1 MESKAK
7 LHIMKSKNK
16 DKIYLS
22 VCKTLGF
29 GKGYKRIVGLGYL
42 EELEKLNPNALDILK
57 QNAKVIPI
65 DSEKEYVKEQLINS
79 LNNGYFENRLV
90 NYGIQNLYSVIKEL
104 EILNSLPKT
113 KHKQLEQLLEYFISS
128 RIIQADSI
136 IQTFN
141 KKMISSVKSSLKKSS
156 FYNVL
161 DLLDDYKVDILK
173 RVNKVIS
180 EKTKREIEL
189 VFYDSSTVYFETFK
203 RDGLRFPGYSKDG
216 KNQRGLSCI
225 RHGNRFKWYSYT
237 FLSFSKVIQ
246 WMLQLWFHLSL
257 KWLKLMML
265 KNITIIADRGM
276 SSNRNIR
283 FLEQLGI
290 DFIISYCAKAGSN
303 QFKEYIFNESD
314 WIENGEFKYKEQE
327 YASMW
332 NKKRLNGHK
341 RRRIVTFSEKEL
353 KKIKLTEMFLIN
365 NFIKKQNKN
374 GVVKGEDLIGI
385 KKYKF
390 FKTNDS
396 INFVLNY
403 EKIEQDKKFDGIYVY
418 ETSRMDLSP
427 EEIKN
432 IYHKQWQIEENFRTL
447 KAHLMLDQFMCEAI
461 NIFEDTL
468 YYVFLAL
475 VVLKYSLYK
484 VNEYLHKYGV
494 IDKFTNNRLI
504 ESIKSAVMVEELVN
518 NQIVRKT
525 FINKSSDNKSDYE
538 IVNKALNNI
547 LCM

>member
-90 NYGIQNLYSVIKEL
+90 NYGIQNLYSIIKEL
-104 EILNSLPKT
+104 EIFNSLPKT

-141 KKMISSVKSSLKKSS
+141 KKDDFISEIKLKKSS

-216 KNQRGLSCI
+216 KIKEDQVVLGMATDSNGIPIHFELFK
-225 RHGNRFKWYSYT
+225 GNTMDASTMIPFIIKMTQTYD
-237 FLSFSKVIQ
+237 V
-246 WMLQLWFHLSL
+246 
-257 KWLKLMML
+257 

-290 DFIISYCAKAGSN
+290 DFIISYRAKAGSN

-341 RRRIVTFSEKEL
+341 RRRIVTFSEKRA
-353 KKIKLTEMFLIN
+353 KKDKADRDVLIN

-447 KAHLMLDQFMCEAI
+447 KSSLDVRPI
-461 NIFEDTL
+461 
-468 YYVFLAL
+468 YVWNDKHIRGHFVLCFLAL

>member
-90 NYGIQNLYSVIKEL
+90 NYGIQNLYSIIKEL
-104 EILNSLPKT
+104 EIFNSLPKT

-141 KKMISSVKSSLKKSS
+141 KKMISSVKSSLKKVV

-225 RHGNRFKWYSYT
+225 RHGNNSNGIPIHFELFKGNTMDASTMIPFIIKMTQTYD
-237 FLSFSKVIQ
+237 V
-246 WMLQLWFHLSL
+246 
-257 KWLKLMML
+257 

-341 RRRIVTFSEKEL
+341 RRRIVTFSEKRA
-353 KKIKLTEMFLIN
+353 KKDKADRDVLIN

-447 KAHLMLDQFMCEAI
+447 KSSLDVRPI
-461 NIFEDTL
+461 
-468 YYVFLAL
+468 YVWNDKHIRGHFVLCFLAL

>member
-90 NYGIQNLYSVIKEL
+90 NYGIQNLYSIIKEL
-104 EILNSLPKT
+104 EIFNSLPKT

-141 KKMISSVKSSLKKSS
+141 KKMISSVKSSLKKVV

-216 KNQRGLSCI
+216 KIKEDQVVLGMATDSNGIPIHFELFK
-225 RHGNRFKWYSYT
+225 GNTMDASTMIPFIIKMTQTYD
-237 FLSFSKVIQ
+237 V
-246 WMLQLWFHLSL
+246 
-257 KWLKLMML
+257 

-290 DFIISYCAKAGSN
+290 DFIISYRAKAGSN

-447 KAHLMLDQFMCEAI
+447 KAHLMLDQFMCETI